1 MNKNQ
6 QRATMKKTTLISVM
20 LLFVAALG
28 LNFANASTDQPH
40 IYVNPGHGGHTS
52 DDRNVVVYPY
62 VQGDTMGYWESN
74 SNLYKGFALREILW
88 KKGYK
93 VTISRETNTQ
103 DDDLGLS
110 TIVRLCNN
118 SGADVFYSI
127 HSNATGQGEGAR
139 VNFPMGFFRGYTDA
153 PENPK
158 CKELTEKL
166 APFIIGNQC
175 TVWSSPS
182 YQVWGDWNF
191 QPSWGTQGYG
201 VLRGNKTSAMLDEGS
216 FHDYYPET
224 YRLLNKDYCWVEGF
238 TFSRGADS
246 FFGRTGTLA
255 TGVVM
260 GNVRDDRLP
269 REGIL
274 VMYGA
279 DKRQPVNEALVKL
292 IDSEGNVA
300 QTYTTDTN
308 YNGIF
313 VFKYVNPGNYTVEIS
328 NPHYETTSQAIEVK
342 ADDVT
347 YMNVDMKRIRETP
360 PAVVTYSPVW
370 KESDAPVRCNEPIVL
385 QFNWD
390 MDIDATAAAFTI
402 TPNVEGTIKWEDTN
416 YRMVFTP
423 KDAYEVNTEYTV
435 TLKKSA
441 KHGGGVEMPA
451 DFTFKFKTA
460 DRNHIYPL
468 AVFPA
473 DGDQV
478 NFKAGAVMEFRAA
491 HLLNGYNLSTF
502 FHVYDKDGN
511 ELEFSKR
518 SIKNNKTGD
527 VYGYCKL
534 PLLKALVPGEEYR
547 FVVDK
552 TLADTI
558 GLQLEEGKEYK
569 FTAVDAGAAKDG
581 SVVADFE
588 SAADYELLELDCANP
603 SSAKLSAVTDKL
615 FGNKALQVSYSF
627 ANYDPSGIVI
637 LRVAKPDAVKFG
649 EGDEL
654 GAHVWGDMSY
664 NYLDAVFRDESG
676 AEVKEP
682 LGTITF
688 HGWKYVTKKLSSLE
702 AGKNYQFVGY
712 DLRKSPDTE
721 APFGKTGVVKF
732 DNVIKATTSGI
743 NDLQQL
749 SHVKVGPNPVSDYL
763 VATADALI
771 QKVELYN
778 IKGQLVAENAS
789 NFINVADVAAGIYV
803 CKVYVSGQVSS
814 HKVVVKH

>member
-1 MNKNQ
+1 
-6 QRATMKKTTLISVM
+6 MKKSVLISAM
-20 LLFVAALG
+20 LLFTAATG
-28 LNFANASTDQPH
+28 LHSAQASTDKPH
-40 IYVNPGHGGHTS
+40 VYVNPGHGGHTS
-52 DDRNVVVYPY
+52 DDRNVPIYPY
-62 VQGDTMGYWESN
+62 AQGDTSGYWESN
-74 SNLYKGFALREILW
+74 SNLYKGFALREVLW
-88 KKGYK
+88 KKGYT

-139 VNFPMGFFRGYTDA
+139 VNFPMGFFRGYTDQ
-153 PENPK
+153 PENPW
-158 CKELTEKL
+158 CKVLTEKL
-166 APFIIGNQC
+166 APFIIGNKC

-238 TFSRGADS
+238 NFSRGADS
-246 FFGRTGTLA
+246 FFGRSGNLS

-274 VMYGA
+274 VMYDA

-292 IDSEGNVA
+292 IDATGNVV

-308 YNGIF
+308 YNGIY
-313 VFKYVNPGNYTVEIS
+313 VFKYVNPGTYTVEIS
-328 NPHYETTSQAIEVK
+328 NPHYETKTDTIEVN

-347 YMNVDMKRIRETP
+347 YMNVDLKRVRETP
-360 PAVVTYSPVW
+360 PAVVSYSPVW
-370 KESDAPVRCNEPIVL
+370 KDGDAPVRCNEPIVF

-390 MDIDATAAAFTI
+390 MDVDATEAALTI
-402 TPNVEGTIKWEDTN
+402 TPKVEGTVKWEDAN

-423 KDAYEVNTEYTV
+423 TDAYDVDTEYTV

-441 KHGGGVEMPA
+441 KHGGGVEMPD

-468 AVFPA
+468 AVFPS
-473 DGDQV
+473 DGDKV
-478 NFKAGAVMEFRAA
+478 HYKAGAFMEFRSA
-491 HLLNGYNLSTF
+491 HLLNAYNLSTF

-518 SIKNNKTGD
+518 SIKNNKAGD
-527 VYGYCKL
+527 AYGYCKL
-534 PLLKALVPGEEYR
+534 PLLKALVPGEEYT

-552 TLADTI
+552 TLADTV
-558 GLQLEEGKEYK
+558 GLQLEDGKTYH
-569 FTAVDAGAAKDG
+569 FTAVDAGEAKDG
-581 SVVADFE
+581 KVVADFE
-588 SAADYELLELDCANP
+588 NAADYELIEKDCANP
-603 SSAKLSAVTDKL
+603 STAKVTAVTDKL
-615 FGNKALQVSYSF
+615 FGSKAVQVAYTF
-627 ANYDPSGIVI
+627 ANYDPSGSVD
-637 LRVAKPDAVKFG
+637 LRMANPSAETFSL
-649 EGDEL
+649 GDQL
-654 GAHVWGDMSY
+654 GAHVWGDMGY
-664 NYLDAVFRDESG
+664 NLLYAVFADEAG
-676 AEVKEP
+676 AEVAEP
-682 LGTITF
+682 LGSVNF
-688 HGWKYVTKKLSSLE
+688 HGWKYMSKNLTSLE
-702 AGKNYQFVGY
+702 AGKTYKFVGY
-712 DLRKSPDTE
+712 SLRKCSDTE
-721 APFGKTGVVKF
+721 TPFGLSGTVKF
-732 DNVIKATTSGI
+732 DDVLKASTSGI
-743 NDLQQL
+743 ADMAEL
-749 SHVKVGPNPVSDYL
+749 SHVKVGPNPASDYL

-771 QKVELYN
+771 QKVELFN
-778 IKGQLVAENAS
+778 ANGQLVAANAA
-789 NFINVADVAAGIYV
+789 NYINVADVASGMYV
-803 CKVYVSGQVSS
+803 LKVYVSGMVST